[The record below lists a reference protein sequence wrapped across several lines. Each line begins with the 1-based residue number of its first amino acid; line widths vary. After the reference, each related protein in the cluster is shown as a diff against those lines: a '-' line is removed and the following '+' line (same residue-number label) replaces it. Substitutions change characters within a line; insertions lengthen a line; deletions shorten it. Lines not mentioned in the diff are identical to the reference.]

1 LNMAGSVVWVGRS
14 SMAIQMQ
21 AWQDSEAEPWLQA
34 TFTFVGRS
42 FETGKAVS
50 INPLRPETAEEQ
62 SWFEHAANESEVK
75 KAFRRLKAGK
85 CTSAE
90 RNKSLTSLTAELEAQ
105 GQQAMNLPALV
116 DPNYNFAYQTRA
128 TNLFLCNP
136 QQRNTAGRIFGGF
149 LMRRAFELAHAT
161 AYRFCGQPPKIV
173 EVDEVNFKAPV
184 SIGDLLKIE
193 AHVLYTEVK
202 DGCRQ
207 MHVEAI
213 AHITDPEA
221 MKDTVSNEFQFTF
234 EINGEEPPLRRM
246 LPASG
251 AVARR
256 MAERMLAENGK
267 WK

>member
-1 LNMAGSVVWVGRS
+1 MRF
-14 SMAIQMQ
+14 I
-21 AWQDSEAEPWLQA
+21 WQVIFRLVLFYFIFDIIAYYDTA
-34 TFTFVGRS
+34 THVTNKTMR
-42 FETGKAVS
+42 E
-50 INPLRPETAEEQ
+50 
-62 SWFEHAANESEVK
+62 K
-75 KAFRRLKAGK
+75 KR
-85 CTSAE
+85 
-90 RNKSLTSLTAELEAQ
+90 
-105 GQQAMNLPALV
+105 
-116 DPNYNFAYQTRA
+116 YQTRA

>member
-1 LNMAGSVVWVGRS
+1 MDLCIQIILISCDSRPPSLAPLPWPPSPRTHAGRS

-116 DPNYNFAYQTRA
+116 DPNYNFACVRYSWLRSMYHFLPIFSKNRLVLA
-128 TNLFLCNP
+128 TFLILHP
-136 QQRNTAGRIFGGF
+136 KGR
-149 LMRRAFELAHAT
+149 
-161 AYRFCGQPPKIV
+161 
-173 EVDEVNFKAPV
+173 
-184 SIGDLLKIE
+184 
-193 AHVLYTEVK
+193 
-202 DGCRQ
+202 
-207 MHVEAI
+207 
-213 AHITDPEA
+213 
-221 MKDTVSNEFQFTF
+221 
-234 EINGEEPPLRRM
+234 
-246 LPASG
+246 
-251 AVARR
+251 
-256 MAERMLAENGK
+256 
-267 WK
+267 